1 MHRRVFAPVPVFSW
15 LLALVATLAVPVSA
29 PAESVV
35 EVPLLAAFQAN
46 TRGVFELMLI
56 WWDQKPEPDP
66 IELRMSNQ
74 IVRYRQVHVDAMAD
88 AFAYALERTP
98 GVRHSGTVIVKGF
111 TYRPTSSDGPSAG
124 AVMAVGFIAALKGD
138 RIQRGVA
145 LTGTIEPGGH
155 VGPVGAIPDKVRA
168 AAREGCKTILIPSG
182 QLYDPRWNL
191 AGLALE
197 LNVTVKEVSTVDDAY
212 EVMTGR
218 RI

>member
-1 MHRRVFAPVPVFSW
+1 MRRRVIVPVLVCSW
-15 LLALVATLAVPVSA
+15 LLALVATFADPGIA
-29 PAESVV
+29 AAESVV
-35 EVPLLAAFQAN
+35 EVPMLAAFQAN
-46 TRGVFELMLI
+46 NRGVFEIMLI

-66 IELRMSNQ
+66 IELRWSNA
-74 IVRYRQVHVDAMAD
+74 IVKYRQVHMDAMAA

-138 RIQRGVA
+138 RLQRGVA
-145 LTGTIEPGGH
+145 LTGTIEPGGRI
-155 VGPVGAIPDKVRA
+155 GPVGAIPDKVRA

-197 LNVTVKEVSTVDDAY
+197 LNVTIKEVSTVDDAY